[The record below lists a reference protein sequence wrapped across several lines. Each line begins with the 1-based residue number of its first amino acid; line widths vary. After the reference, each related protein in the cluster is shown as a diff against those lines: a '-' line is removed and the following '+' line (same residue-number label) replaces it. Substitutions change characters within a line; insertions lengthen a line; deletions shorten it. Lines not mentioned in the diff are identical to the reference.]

1 METITISALIA
12 NRLDLVWKMYHEP
25 SHVVKWNF
33 ASADWHCPSA
43 KADFVEGGSFCHR
56 MEAKDGSFG
65 FDFEGVYDQI
75 IPLSLLRYHLL
86 DDRKVDVRFQEQDGL
101 VRVDVAFEA
110 EDMNSLELQKEGWQA
125 ILNQFK
131 RHAESI

>member
-1 METITISALIA
+1 METITISAQIS
-12 NRLDLVWKMYHEP
+12 NRLDLVWNMYHEP

-75 IPLSLLRYHLL
+75 IPLSLLRYHLP
-86 DDRKVDVRFQEQDGL
+86 DDRKVEVRFQEQNGL

-110 EDMNSLELQKEGWQA
+110 ENQNALELQKEGWQA

-131 RHAESI
+131 RHAESN